1 MTTGIPGITHW
12 DLLSVEKPSR
22 YIGGELNQAADKPNA
37 SLRACLAFPDIYELG
52 MSNIALKILYESLNA
67 VPDIACERVF
77 SPWVDFE
84 DLLRRKGLPLFSLE
98 SKRPLS
104 SFDLLGITLPYEMT
118 FTNVVNLL
126 ELGGIPVDRRDR
138 TDGTFVIAGGPSASN
153 PLPVADFFDAILIG
167 DGEEA
172 ILEVCEIIREA
183 KKQHVVRPKV
193 LAAIAE
199 LEGFWVPAF
208 PRPVKRRVF
217 KGFGAST
224 PPLHPV
230 VPHIEAIHSRAPLE
244 IFRGCIQGCRF
255 CNAGFFYRP
264 KRERPA
270 TTLIDCGRAL
280 LTNTGNE
287 SLGLV
292 SLSTSDYT
300 ALPELISGIDKQRT
314 FPDQTLSVPSLR
326 MNDKTLALLESVPE
340 LKKGGLTFAPEAGS
354 QRLRDIINKN
364 ITEED
369 ILKVVAGTR
378 ESCYRVMKL
387 YFMMGLPF
395 ETDDDLAAI
404 ADLVEKIE
412 ATARREKVRK
422 DINISLSGF
431 VPKPFTPFQW
441 AAQNDM
447 AMLDAKRRQICNAMK
462 KSRARISWR
471 DSYLCQ
477 LEGVLSRGDER
488 VGALLK
494 AARKRGC
501 RFDGWSEHFRPD
513 AWREAFAETGIDPA
527 SYTRE
532 RPLGE
537 MLPWEFID
545 FRTPREYFVREYR
558 EAAGLAGV
566 QLP

>member
-22 YIGGELNQAADKPNA
+22 YIGGEMNQAPGKPGA
-37 SLRACLAFPDIYELG
+37 ALRACLAFPDVYELG
-52 MSNIALKILYESLNA
+52 MSNIAIKILYEILNEI
-67 VPDIACERVF
+67 PDIACERVF

-84 DLLRRKGLPLFSLE
+84 DLLRRKGLPLYSLE
-98 SKRPLS
+98 TKRPLS
-104 SFDLLGITLPYEMT
+104 EFDVLGITLPYEMT

-172 ILEVCEIIREA
+172 LPELCELI
-183 KKQHVVRPKV
+183 KQSKNQHVVRPKV
-193 LAAIAE
+193 LAAISE

-208 PRPVKRRVF
+208 PKPVKRRVF
-217 KGFGAST
+217 KGFGASR
-224 PPLHPV
+224 PPLTPV

-270 TTLIDCGRAL
+270 SALIDCGRSL
-280 LTNTGNE
+280 LANTGNE

-300 ALPELISGIDKQRT
+300 ALSELITGLDKQRM

-326 MNDKTLALLESVPE
+326 MNDKTLALLETVPE

-354 QRLRDIINKN
+354 QRLRDIISKN

-369 ILKVVAGTR
+369 ILKVVAATR

-387 YFMMGLPF
+387 
-395 ETDDDLAAI
+395 
-404 ADLVEKIE
+404 
-412 ATARREKVRK
+412 
-422 DINISLSGF
+422 
-431 VPKPFTPFQW
+431 
-441 AAQNDM
+441 
-447 AMLDAKRRQICNAMK
+447 
-462 KSRARISWR
+462 
-471 DSYLCQ
+471 
-477 LEGVLSRGDER
+477 
-488 VGALLK
+488 
-494 AARKRGC
+494 
-501 RFDGWSEHFRPD
+501 
-513 AWREAFAETGIDPA
+513 
-527 SYTRE
+527 
-532 RPLGE
+532 
-537 MLPWEFID
+537 
-545 FRTPREYFVREYR
+545 
-558 EAAGLAGV
+558 
-566 QLP
+566 